1 MNHIY
6 RIVWNHATACYQAV
20 TESAKGQGK
29 NKSQIKKPRVSK
41 PTEGGTLGNLLRVST
56 IGAIV
61 SLSLL
66 SGLINQAYALN
77 INTAP
82 GFLTNTLPINDDE
95 STGLVPIGF
104 SANLFGV
111 THTQA
116 YVNNNGNI
124 SFGAPMSEYIPFS
137 FANPALL
144 PVGVTGLIAPFFSD
158 VVTWNSNNIP
168 VTYGNSTVNGHVAF
182 GVNYSKVG
190 GFALDENLVNSFQ
203 LILIARPDTGLDN
216 FDIQFNYDQIQW
228 DEQGRVIAGF
238 TNGSG
243 IAGTFYEIPGSTISG
258 AFLDTGLN
266 ALILGSNVNT
276 PGRFV
281 FAIRAGKLVLVPI
294 TSIDTAKMFY
304 STGDLGIN
312 VNPAF
317 EGGTLKVN
325 ASNTYAQNFT
335 ISKLGGTIDAN
346 GKAAT
351 FSGVFSD
358 LTAGIPGALTI
369 TDSAAGGVVTLSGV
383 NTYTGV
389 TTVAGGTL
397 ALAGSGSIAT
407 SSGVN
412 LSAAGAKFDVSGV
425 TSKAT
430 TIQDL
435 SGVAGTT
442 VNTGATVLTVGTANS
457 TTFAGEFTGSG
468 GLNKVGSGTLE
479 ITGNSAAFTGQNTV
493 NAGHLKVNGYLGG
506 SSLDVGSGSLL
517 SGSGT
522 VGGQTTI
529 RSGGTISPGNSIGT
543 LNVAGNFAQE
553 GGSNY
558 EVQVDPSNTAS
569 DRIAVSGSANLGGGS
584 QLHVSKTSGQ
594 NYVLETKY
602 TILSASGGVNGKY
615 TLSGD
620 TAVSAFYN
628 LQDQY
633 DANNVYLTVAQTTPF
648 QSAGE
653 TFNQI
658 ATGAGLQSLPRG
670 GKLRNL
676 IGNMQDFST
685 ARGAFDQMSGEIY
698 ASMAGARMN
707 DASEVRQA
715 ATNRLRSAFCADS
728 MSTAPAAT
736 SADAAAVQTC
746 QANPDKAVRWAQ
758 VLGTRAT
765 TNGDGNAASL
775 DHNGSGLVIGADMKV
790 GEATRAGIFF
800 NAKNST
806 YSVNDRLSS
815 AKQQDVGVGV
825 YASGKAL
832 ESVNMDYR
840 VGGTYTQHDVTASRR
855 VNFKGLDE
863 SLKANFK
870 ANTMQIFGEVGSRVT
885 LSSDFMIEPF
895 ANLAFVR
902 NDQKA
907 FDEQPVAE
915 STAVSALHSVKK
927 SQDMAFATIGMRAA
941 ADYMMGNAK
950 LSARG
955 MVGLRN
961 AISKNVPLS
970 THQFSQSDEFTV
982 AGVPVAKNQLVTE
995 VGVGYD
1001 INDQISVGV
1010 SYTGQ
1015 FASGSRNQGLKAT
1028 LEIKF

>member
-1 MNHIY
+1 
-6 RIVWNHATACYQAV
+6 
-20 TESAKGQGK
+20 
-29 NKSQIKKPRVSK
+29 
-41 PTEGGTLGNLLRVST
+41 
-56 IGAIV
+56 
-61 SLSLL
+61 
-66 SGLINQAYALN
+66 
-77 INTAP
+77 
-82 GFLTNTLPINDDE
+82 
-95 STGLVPIGF
+95 
-104 SANLFGV
+104 
-111 THTQA
+111 
-116 YVNNNGNI
+116 
-124 SFGAPMSEYIPFS
+124 
-137 FANPALL
+137 
-144 PVGVTGLIAPFFSD
+144 
-158 VVTWNSNNIP
+158 
-168 VTYGNSTVNGHVAF
+168 
-182 GVNYSKVG
+182 
-190 GFALDENLVNSFQ
+190 
-203 LILIARPDTGLDN
+203 
-216 FDIQFNYDQIQW
+216 
-228 DEQGRVIAGF
+228 
-238 TNGSG
+238 
-243 IAGTFYEIPGSTISG
+243 
-258 AFLDTGLN
+258 
-266 ALILGSNVNT
+266 
-276 PGRFV
+276 
-281 FAIRAGKLVLVPI
+281 
-294 TSIDTAKMFY
+294 
-304 STGDLGIN
+304 
-312 VNPAF
+312 
-317 EGGTLKVN
+317 
-325 ASNTYAQNFT
+325 
-335 ISKLGGTIDAN
+335 
-346 GKAAT
+346 
-351 FSGVFSD
+351 
-358 LTAGIPGALTI
+358 
-369 TDSAAGGVVTLSGV
+369 
-383 NTYTGV
+383 
-389 TTVAGGTL
+389 
-397 ALAGSGSIAT
+397 
-407 SSGVN
+407 
-412 LSAAGAKFDVSGV
+412 
-425 TSKAT
+425 
-430 TIQDL
+430 
-435 SGVAGTT
+435 
-442 VNTGATVLTVGTANS
+442 
-457 TTFAGEFTGSG
+457 
-468 GLNKVGSGTLE
+468 
-479 ITGNSAAFTGQNTV
+479 
-493 NAGHLKVNGYLGG
+493 
-506 SSLDVGSGSLL
+506 
-517 SGSGT
+517 
-522 VGGQTTI
+522 
-529 RSGGTISPGNSIGT
+529 
-543 LNVAGNFAQE
+543 
-553 GGSNY
+553 
-558 EVQVDPSNTAS
+558 
-569 DRIAVSGSANLGGGS
+569 
-584 QLHVSKTSGQ
+584 
-594 NYVLETKY
+594 
-602 TILSASGGVNGKY
+602 
-615 TLSGD
+615 LSGD

-840 VGGTYTQHDVTASRR
+840 VGGTYTQHDVTANRR
-855 VNFKGLDE
+855 VNYKGLDE

-870 ANTMQIFGEVGSRVT
+870 ANTTQIFGEVGSRVT

-895 ANLAFVR
+895 
-902 NDQKA
+902 
-907 FDEQPVAE
+907 AE

-927 SQDMAFATIGMRAA
+927 SQDMAFATIGVRAA
-941 ADYMMGNAK
+941 ADYKMGNAK

-961 AISKNVPLS
+961 VISKNVPLS

>member
-6 RIVWNHATACYQAV
+6 RIIWNHATSCYQAV
-20 TESAKGQGK
+20 TESAKGHGK
-29 NKSQIKKPRVSK
+29 STSLVKKESKGKSSNIKKLVALVYATSLSLNSFAVPFVLDFEGVGSYAAINNFYN
-41 PTEGGTLGNLLRVST
+41 GGTDSAGNSGTNYGVSFSSNSLGLTAGNYSFNPSPPTILFFVSGSSSTMNVPAGFQTGFSFYYSSSQNAAVYVWDGLNSTGNLLGT
-56 IGAIV
+56 FNLTPQN
-61 SLSLL
+61 SLGCTGTSYCNWTAVGIQF
-66 SGLINQAYALN
+66 SGLAKSIDFAGAANAV
-77 INTAP
+77 
-82 GFLTNTLPINDDE
+82 GFDDV
-95 STGLVPIGF
+95 T
-104 SANLFGV
+104 FGS
-111 THTQA
+111 Q
-116 YVNNNGNI
+116 
-124 SFGAPMSEYIPFS
+124 
-137 FANPALL
+137 FA
-144 PVGVTGLIAPFFSD
+144 GVQP
-158 VVTWNSNNIP
+158 SN
-168 VTYGNSTVNGHVAF
+168 
-182 GVNYSKVG
+182 
-190 GFALDENLVNSFQ
+190 
-203 LILIARPDTGLDN
+203 
-216 FDIQFNYDQIQW
+216 
-228 DEQGRVIAGF
+228 
-238 TNGSG
+238 
-243 IAGTFYEIPGSTISG
+243 
-258 AFLDTGLN
+258 
-266 ALILGSNVNT
+266 
-276 PGRFV
+276 
-281 FAIRAGKLVLVPI
+281 
-294 TSIDTAKMFY
+294 IDTAVAFY
-304 STGDLGIN
+304 DAANLGAS

-317 EGGTLKVN
+317 EGGTLKIS
-325 ASNTYAQNFT
+325 ASNAFAQNFT
-335 ISKLGGTIDAN
+335 INNQGGTIDAN

-351 FSGVFSD
+351 FSGVFAD
-358 LTAGIPGALTI
+358 LTAGVPGTLTI
-369 TDSAAGGVVTLSGV
+369 TDSATGGVVTLTRI
-383 NTYTGV
+383 NTYTGA
-389 TTVAGGTL
+389 TTIAGGTL
-397 ALAGSGSIAT
+397 ALLGSGGIAA
-407 SSGVN
+407 SSGVS

-442 VNTGATVLTVGTANS
+442 VAMGNTVLTAGTANS

-493 NAGHLKVNGYLGG
+493 NGGHLKVNGYLGG
-506 SSLDVGSGSLL
+506 SSLDVSSGSLL

-543 LNVAGNFAQE
+543 LSVAGGFTQE

-558 EVQVDPSNTAS
+558 EVQVDPSSTAS
-569 DRIAVSGSANLGGGS
+569 DRIAVSGSANLADGA
-584 QLHVSKTSGQ
+584 QLHVSRTSGQ

-602 TILSASGGVNGKY
+602 TVLTASGGVNGKY

-633 DANNVYLTVAQTTPF
+633 DANNVYVKVAQTTPF
-648 QSAGE
+648 QTAGE
-653 TFNQI
+653 TRNQI
-658 ATGAGLQSLPRG
+658 ATGAGLQSTPNG
-670 GKLRNL
+670 SKLHNL
-676 IGNMQDFST
+676 IGNMQDFAT

-698 ASMAGARMN
+698 ASMAGARMS

-715 ATNRLRSAFCADS
+715 ATNRMRSAFCADS
-728 MSTAPAAT
+728 VPTATSAT
-736 SADAAAVQTC
+736 SADAAAIQTC
-746 QANPDKAVRWAQ
+746 QPNPEKAVRWAQ

-765 TNGDGNAASL
+765 TNSDGNAVSF
-775 DHNGSGLVIGADMKV
+775 DNNGAGLVIGSDMKV
-790 GEATRAGIFF
+790 GDATRAGIFF

-815 AKQQDVGVGV
+815 AKQQDVGVGI

-863 SLKANFK
+863 SLKGSFK
-870 ANTMQIFGEVGSRVT
+870 ANTTQIFGEIGSRVA

-915 STAVSALHSVKK
+915 STALSALHSVKN
-927 SQDMAFATIGMRAA
+927 SQDMAFTTIGVRAA
-941 ADYMMGNAK
+941 ADYAVGKAK
-950 LSARG
+950 LSVRG
-955 MVGLRN
+955 MVGLRSV
-961 AISKNVPLS
+961 IGKNVPLS
-970 THQFSQSDEFTV
+970 THQFTQSDEFTV
-982 AGVPVAKNQLVTE
+982 AGVTVAKNLLVTE

-1001 INDQISVGV
+1001 INDQVSMGV

-1015 FASGSRNQGLKAT
+1015 YASGSRNQGLKAT

>member
-1 MNHIY
+1 MIYSVTNLTNKHLIKKVCMNHIY
-6 RIVWNHATACYQAV
+6 RIIWNHATSCYQAV
-20 TESAKGQGK
+20 TESAKGHGKSRSLAK
-29 NKSQIKKPRVSK
+29 NKLKIVSIFSAACLSINSFAA
-41 PTEGGTLGNLLRVST
+41 PFVLDFEGVGNYAAINNFYNGGTDSAGNSGPNYGVSLSSNSLALTEGNYSFNPSPPTILFFQSGSSTTMNVPAGFQTGFSFYYSSSQNVAIKVWSGLNGTGNLLGTLNLTPQMNLNCTGTTFCNWTTVGIT
-56 IGAIV
+56 F
-61 SLSLL
+61 
-66 SGLINQAYALN
+66 SGLAKSIDFAGAANQVGFDDVTFGSQIAGVQPTN
-77 INTAP
+77 IDLAVA
-82 GFLTNTLPINDDE
+82 FYDA
-95 STGLVPIGF
+95 
-104 SANLFGV
+104 ANL
-111 THTQA
+111 
-116 YVNNNGNI
+116 
-124 SFGAPMSEYIPFS
+124 GAS
-137 FANPALL
+137 
-144 PVGVTGLIAPFFSD
+144 
-158 VVTWNSNNIP
+158 
-168 VTYGNSTVNGHVAF
+168 
-182 GVNYSKVG
+182 
-190 GFALDENLVNSFQ
+190 
-203 LILIARPDTGLDN
+203 
-216 FDIQFNYDQIQW
+216 
-228 DEQGRVIAGF
+228 
-238 TNGSG
+238 
-243 IAGTFYEIPGSTISG
+243 
-258 AFLDTGLN
+258 
-266 ALILGSNVNT
+266 
-276 PGRFV
+276 
-281 FAIRAGKLVLVPI
+281 
-294 TSIDTAKMFY
+294 
-304 STGDLGIN
+304 

-317 EGGTLKVN
+317 EGGTLKISG
-325 ASNTYAQNFT
+325 SNTFAQNFT
-335 ISKLGGTIDAN
+335 INNLGGKIDAN

-358 LTAGIPGALTI
+358 LTPGVPSMLAI
-369 TDSAAGGVVTLSGV
+369 TDSSTGGVVTLSGV
-383 NTYTGV
+383 NTYTGA
-389 TTVAGGTL
+389 TTIAGGTL

-412 LSAAGAKFDVSGV
+412 ISAAGAKFDVSGV

-430 TIQDL
+430 TIQDF
-435 SGVAGTT
+435 SGIAGTT

-457 TTFAGEFTGSG
+457 TTFAGEITGSG

-493 NAGHLKVNGYLGG
+493 NGGHLKVNGYLGG
-506 SSLDVGSGSLL
+506 SSLDVSSGSLL

-543 LNVAGNFAQE
+543 LSVAGGFTQE

-558 EVQVDPSNTAS
+558 EVQVDPNSTSS
-569 DRIAVSGSANLGGGS
+569 DRIAVSGSANLAGGA
-584 QLHVSKTSGQ
+584 QLSVSKTSNQ
-594 NYVLETKY
+594 NYILETKY

-633 DANNVYLTVAQTTPF
+633 DANNVYLKVAQTTPF
-648 QSAGE
+648 QAAGE
-653 TFNQI
+653 TRNQI
-658 ATGAGLQSLPRG
+658 ATGAGLQSTPNG
-670 GKLRNL
+670 SKLHNL
-676 IGNMQDFST
+676 VGNMQDFAT

-698 ASMAGARMN
+698 ASMAGARMS

-715 ATNRLRSAFCADS
+715 TTNRMRSAFCADS
-728 MSTAPAAT
+728 VPIATAANAAT

-746 QANPDKAVRWAQ
+746 QSNPEKSVRWAQ

-775 DHNGSGLVIGADMKV
+775 DNNGAGLVIGADMKV
-790 GEATRAGIFF
+790 GDASRAGIFF

-815 AKQQDVGVGV
+815 AKQQDVGIGI
-825 YASGKAL
+825 YSSGKAF

-863 SLKANFK
+863 SLKGSFK
-870 ANTMQIFGEVGSRVT
+870 ANTTQIFGEIGSRVA

-927 SQDMAFATIGMRAA
+927 SQDMAFATIGVRAA

-961 AISKNVPLS
+961 VISKNVPLS
-970 THQFSQSDEFTV
+970 THQFSKSDEFTV

>member
-6 RIVWNHATACYQAV
+6 RIIWNHATSCYQVV
-20 TESAKGQGK
+20 TESAKGRGK
-29 NKSQIKKPRVSK
+29 SRSLAKSKLKIVSIFSAACLSINSFAA
-41 PTEGGTLGNLLRVST
+41 PFVLDFEGVGNSAAINNFYNGGTDSAGNSGANYGVSLSSNSLALTSGNYSFNPSPPTILFFLSGSSTTMNVPAGFQTGFSFYYSSSRNVAVKVWDGLNGTGNLLGT
-56 IGAIV
+56 LN
-61 SLSLL
+61 LSPQNNLNCTGTVFCNWTTAGITF
-66 SGLINQAYALN
+66 SGLAKSIDFAGA
-77 INTAP
+77 
-82 GFLTNTLPINDDE
+82 
-95 STGLVPIGF
+95 
-104 SANLFGV
+104 ANLVGFDDVTFGSQIAGV
-111 THTQA
+111 QPT
-116 YVNNNGNI
+116 NI
-124 SFGAPMSEYIPFS
+124 DLA
-137 FANPALL
+137 
-144 PVGVTGLIAPFFSD
+144 
-158 VVTWNSNNIP
+158 
-168 VTYGNSTVNGHVAF
+168 VAF
-182 GVNYSKVG
+182 YD
-190 GFALDENLVNSFQ
+190 AANL
-203 LILIARPDTGLDN
+203 
-216 FDIQFNYDQIQW
+216 
-228 DEQGRVIAGF
+228 
-238 TNGSG
+238 
-243 IAGTFYEIPGSTISG
+243 G
-258 AFLDTGLN
+258 A
-266 ALILGSNVNT
+266 S
-276 PGRFV
+276 
-281 FAIRAGKLVLVPI
+281 
-294 TSIDTAKMFY
+294 
-304 STGDLGIN
+304 

-317 EGGTLKVN
+317 EGGTLKISG
-325 ASNTYAQNFT
+325 SNTFAQNFT
-335 ISKLGGTIDAN
+335 INNLVGKIDAN

-358 LTAGIPGALTI
+358 LTPGVPGALTI
-369 TDSAAGGVVTLSGV
+369 TDSATGGVVTLSGV
-383 NTYTGV
+383 NTYTGA
-389 TTVAGGTL
+389 TTIAGGTL
-397 ALAGSGSIAT
+397 ALAGVGSIAK

-412 LSAAGAKFDVSGV
+412 LSAGGAKFDVSGV
-425 TSKAT
+425 TNKAT

-479 ITGNSAAFTGQNTV
+479 ITGNSAAFTGRNTV
-493 NAGHLKVNGYLGG
+493 NGGHLKVNGTLGG
-506 SSLDVGSGSLL
+506 ASLDIGSGSLL

-543 LNVAGNFAQE
+543 LSVAGGFTQE

-558 EVQVDPSNTAS
+558 EVQIDPSSISS
-569 DRIAVSGSANLGGGS
+569 DRIAVSGSANLSGGA
-584 QLHVSKTSGQ
+584 QLSVSKTSNQ
-594 NYVLETKY
+594 NYILETKY
-602 TILSASGGVNGKY
+602 TVLSAAGGVNGKY

-648 QSAGE
+648 QTAGE

-676 IGNMQDFST
+676 IGNMQNFAT

-736 SADAAAVQTC
+736 TADAAAVQTC

-775 DHNGSGLVIGADMKV
+775 DHSGAGLVVGADMKV
-790 GEATRAGIFF
+790 GDATRAGILF

-815 AKQQDVGVGV
+815 AKQQDVGVGI
-825 YASGKAL
+825 YASGKAF
-832 ESVNMDYR
+832 ESDNINYR

-870 ANTMQIFGEVGSRVT
+870 ANTTQIFGEVGSRVT

-915 STAVSALHSVKK
+915 STALSALHSVKK
-927 SQDMAFATIGMRAA
+927 SQDMAFATIGVRAA
-941 ADYMMGNAK
+941 ADYTIGNAK

-955 MVGLRN
+955 MLGLRN
-961 AISKNVPLS
+961 VLSKNVPLT

-982 AGVPVAKNQLVTE
+982 AGAPVSKNMLVAE
-995 VGVGYD
+995 IGVGYD
-1001 INDQISVGV
+1001 INDQVSMGV
-1010 SYTGQ
+1010 SYGGQ
-1015 FASGSRNQGLKAT
+1015 FASGSRNQSLKAT
-1028 LEIKF
+1028 LEVKF